1 MRLLCAFLSRL
12 EILFLSLSA
21 VGIKDRSTAFDC
33 DAINSIVLVNSNIDT
48 FCNRFLSTR
57 DYNSNG
63 FKESVSK
70 DRFLTERNIGR
81 QTAIYDLESDVNP
94 VFAIKLRLCTV
105 QNFCEVDFIEF
116 LGQRGVKIG

>member
-1 MRLLCAFLSRL
+1 MRLLCTFLSRL

-70 DRFLTERNIGR
+70 DRFLTGRNIGR
-81 QTAIYDLESDVNP
+81 QNAIYDLYSVVNS
-94 VFAIKLRLCTV
+94 FCAI
-105 QNFCEVDFIEF
+105 
-116 LGQRGVKIG
+116 